1 MVFCSDSLVEQVWN
15 KAQIVPGYNMSI
27 WRQDFAGAWIRRDQY
42 GIQSSFG
49 WVIGHLLP
57 QSRGG
62 ADELLNLVPLHWRN
76 NETKGND
83 ELEFQTSITSK
94 GNRNIERRRQWI
106 VNQ

>member
-62 ADELLNLVPLHWRN
+62 GLMNC
-76 NETKGND
+76 
-83 ELEFQTSITSK
+83 
-94 GNRNIERRRQWI
+94 
-106 VNQ
+106 